1 MSIFTNKLYTLFWR
15 CKNRPNSGCMQ
26 ALWALGCRIGTM
38 EDSILADDTGLPSSG
53 GCDRELIDH
62 IHPIDRHD
70 LAVQ

>member
-1 MSIFTNKLYTLFWR
+1 
-15 CKNRPNSGCMQ
+15 
-26 ALWALGCRIGTM
+26 M
-38 EDSILADDTGLPSSG
+38 EDSILADDTGLPCSG